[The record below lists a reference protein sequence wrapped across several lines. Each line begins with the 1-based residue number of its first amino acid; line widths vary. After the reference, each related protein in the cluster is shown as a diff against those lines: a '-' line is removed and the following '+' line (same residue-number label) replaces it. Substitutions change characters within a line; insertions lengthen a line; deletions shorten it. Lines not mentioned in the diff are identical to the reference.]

1 MACTQG
7 VSVLE
12 HHVSLYRDLWLQQ
25 TMEDALHVLLISDT
39 QVSISSLPSRS
50 TMSFSNLRTFFIDKF
65 LKKSWH
71 VTRHLN
77 PHVVFFLGNMLNT
90 GRFVKNEAQ

>member
-1 MACTQG
+1 M
-7 VSVLE
+7 L
-12 HHVSLYRDLWLQQ
+12 
-25 TMEDALHVLLISDT
+25 
-39 QVSISSLPSRS
+39 
-50 TMSFSNLRTFFIDKF
+50 FSNLRTFFIDKF